1 MFRYFAKYVKTLRY
15 AIIHITEIYADG
27 VMEKK
32 VDADNST
39 IEMF

>member
-1 MFRYFAKYVKTLRY
+1 MRNIFKNVILLRY

-32 VDADNST
+32 VEADNST
-39 IEMF
+39 TEMFR